1 MAKSCVT
8 NHLLVLHIPA
18 NGFYEDLIHNF
29 PRGNGE
35 TGLTPEPQALLLA
48 LCEDESIFYP
58 FFQSLWSLCSY
69 LQSFSK
75 TGSTFTMTFT
85 VLLLKWNSYC
95 SITCEQF
102 NALEY
107 AWISTIFILLQLKE
121 ARYGDVTFQLCLFT
135 NLGCFRTNM
144 QDGFRE

>member
-58 FFQSLWSLCSY
+58 FSVIVKS
-69 LQSFSK
+69 
-75 TGSTFTMTFT
+75 
-85 VLLLKWNSYC
+85 LLLSPELFKDREHLHNDIYS
-95 SITCEQF
+95 SSAEMKF
-102 NALEY
+102 
-107 AWISTIFILLQLKE
+107 LLFHYL
-121 ARYGDVTFQLCLFT
+121 
-135 NLGCFRTNM
+135 
-144 QDGFRE
+144 